1 MNLALNGFTWRT
13 VLRAVPEP
21 SRPEVL
27 GTLTECY
34 GPKAPLGEA
43 FRTFTSG
50 SRMHNRANAS
60 SPIDLW
66 REAARNAVVFA
77 SVFIQIETLGREI
90 MPRRF
95 HYSTPF
101 WPSLVLAAATGILAL
116 LFLRGRCAK
125 TFIGII
131 VATQVVAFS
140 GGAYNQHK
148 DSLHGVSWIIWTVQV
163 IFVLSCIGLFIFRR
177 SFRNVCLVV
186 AATAFALAM
195 AEWLLP
201 HFDRMEV
208 FRSRNSSAMWASTG
222 ALGATTFLAL
232 AILGAGG
239 SAASKPKPRWWPFVL
254 GFGLAL
260 GLSFNQ
266 SAWVPERWTSPF
278 NRLLGGVA
286 IGLLVLSVIVMLAR
300 PQLSLTFCL
309 VYLSAILRAAFM
321 GSFSDSSFISHLP
334 IAPLLIAFATVLLGW
349 QAAKR
354 SLRT

>member
-1 MNLALNGFTWRT
+1 VNLALNGFTWRA

-21 SRPEVL
+21 SRPEIL

-34 GPKAPLGEA
+34 GASAPISEA

-66 REAARNAVVFA
+66 REAARNAVVFV
-77 SVFIQIETLGREI
+77 SVFVQVETLGREI

-95 HYSTPF
+95 DYNTRI
-101 WPSLVLAAATGILAL
+101 WPEMVLAAATGILAV
-116 LFLRGRCAK
+116 LFLRGRYAK
-125 TFIGII
+125 AFIGII
-131 VATQVVAFS
+131 FATQVVAFS
-140 GGAYNQHK
+140 SGAYQQHK

-163 IFVLSCIGLFIFRR
+163 VFVLSCIALIALRR

-186 AATAFALAM
+186 AATAFALAT
-195 AEWLLP
+195 AEWLVP
-201 HFDRMEV
+201 YFDRMEV
-208 FRSRNSSAMWASTG
+208 FRSRYSYALWASAG
-222 ALGATTFLAL
+222 AIGATSSLAL
-232 AILGAGG
+232 AILCTGG
-239 SAASKPKPRWWPFVL
+239 STTSKPKPRWWPFVL
-254 GFGLAL
+254 SFGLAL

-266 SAWVPERWTSPF
+266 SAWVPDRWTSPL
-278 NRLLGGVA
+278 NRLLGGVV
-286 IGLLVLSVIVMLAR
+286 IGLLALSVIISVAR
-300 PQLSLTFCL
+300 PQMSLTFCL
-309 VYLSAILRAAFM
+309 IYLTAMLRFGLM

-334 IAPLLIAFATVLLGW
+334 IGPLLIALATVLLSW